1 MQFYFEWSIWRFLFI
16 KNWWTSITLCGGR
29 SNSYYYVVLRGV
41 SHDGCHRRFHSA
53 LKSDRER
60 RVGGVGTSFFSPYN
74 FFPQYNT
81 TTYKGKT
88 TIQYTVHLARKKN
101 LLFKIQWSWQTPII
115 ARFVWKGKVT
125 DTYFSVAFLTQ
136 TMLILVLQCCI
147 CLPAY

>member
-1 MQFYFEWSIWRFLFI
+1 MNGAFEDFYSLKIDELVSHYVGEEAIHS
-16 KNWWTSITLCGGR
+16 T
-29 SNSYYYVVLRGV
+29 YYVVLRGV

-53 LKSDRER
+53 LKSDRERSEHR

-125 DTYFSVAFLTQ
+125 DTYFSVAILTQ
-136 TMLILVLQCCI
+136 TMLILALR
-147 CLPAY
+147 LLTLK